1 MVRRQRRGE
10 EGAVGLV
17 VCGGGDLL
25 RWRGSAESDHF
36 PASFLVLVT
45 RRSCRAPSSRA
56 GVRRRR
62 LRLLKVWKMQVMRSR
77 SKAMATM
84 QGGGPLGSRSVD
96 FPTAMGLR
104 PIQGCRGGAAAARQR
119 HVFID
124 GGVFLILKDLF
135 VIVLSFED
143 CAVRVLD

>member
-1 MVRRQRRGE
+1 
-10 EGAVGLV
+10 
-17 VCGGGDLL
+17 
-25 RWRGSAESDHF
+25 
-36 PASFLVLVT
+36 
-45 RRSCRAPSSRA
+45 
-56 GVRRRR
+56 
-62 LRLLKVWKMQVMRSR
+62 
-77 SKAMATM
+77 M

-135 VIVLSFED
+135 VIFLYFED
-143 CAVRVLD
+143 CSARVLD